1 MERQDKGLAWMLQ
14 YENIAWYEDGVV
26 RILDRRIYPIE
37 VVKVECHTHLEVAK
51 AIKDMVTQSAGPY
64 VAAAMGMALAA
75 YECRGRKAADQI
87 EYLTQA
93 ADVISHARP
102 TTAKRMEK
110 ITAACLEEAKRLL
123 CGEAA
128 GAGAD
133 TGQAFG
139 ESSCIADA
147 LRDFAIEQN
156 NERYARI
163 GKVGRYLASLFPEHG
178 AVMTQ
183 CFAETIVGQMLKE
196 ARIQGKDIRLFC
208 PETRPYFQGSRLTA
222 SVIYDMGF
230 DVTVITDNMPAAVMK
245 NEGIDLFTSAADV
258 ICGDGHVVNK
268 VGTYQIAIAAK
279 YHGIPYFAT
288 GAPDQGHKTIDSVK
302 IEMRDPSFVLQA
314 MGTPT
319 ANQNVKGYYPAFDI
333 TPPEL
338 VTGVVT
344 DQGVLS
350 PYSLGDYVADP
361 GDFLV

>member
-14 YENIAWYEDGVV
+14 FDNIAWYEDGKV

-37 VVKVECHTHLEVAK
+37 VRFVECADHREVAK

-75 YECRGRKAADQI
+75 YECRGRSESEQI
-87 EYLTQA
+87 AYLTDA
-93 ADVISHARP
+93 AYTISHARP

-110 ITAACLEEAKRLL
+110 ITEQCLDAAK
-123 CGEAA
+123 AA
-128 GAGAD
+128 LAGGMSDVSLAVKEC
-133 TGQAFG
+133 AV
-139 ESSCIADA
+139 
-147 LRDFAIEQN
+147 EQN
-156 NERYARI
+156 NTRYARI
-163 GKVGRYLASLFPEHG
+163 GRTAKHLAGLFPEHG
-178 AVMTQ
+178 TVITQ
-183 CFAETIVGQMLKE
+183 CFAETIVGLMLKE
-196 ARIQGKDIRLFC
+196 ARLQGKDVRFFC

-245 NEGIDLFTSAADV
+245 NEGVDLFTSAADV

-279 YHGIPYFAT
+279 YHGIPYYVT
-288 GAPDQGHKTIDSVK
+288 GAPDQGHPDIGTVK
-302 IEMRDPSFVLQA
+302 IEMRDPDFVLQA

-319 ANQNVKGYYPAFDI
+319 ANQNVKGYDPAFDI

-338 VTGVVT
+338 VSGVVT
-344 DQGVLS
+344 DQGIFS
-350 PYSLGDYVADP
+350 PYDLAEYIADP